1 MKLNLLHGEGQK
13 MSGFQN
19 ISSLSLEDEEIIWCD
34 VRNLDV
40 VVDDGEVEVLI
51 ARNVINYMPQE
62 HLISTLNHWVSK
74 LRHGGRIVVGAIDL
88 YEVARGIH
96 IRDIELSDSNTILY
110 GEDELKIKRNI
121 FPTSSLV
128 DFFND
133 QNMPVLKIRVDGYN
147 MIVEAERP

>member
-1 MKLNLLHGEGQK
+1 
-13 MSGFQN
+13 
-19 ISSLSLEDEEIIWCD
+19 
-34 VRNLDV
+34 
-40 VVDDGEVEVLI
+40 
-51 ARNVINYMPQE
+51 
-62 HLISTLNHWVSK
+62 
-74 LRHGGRIVVGAIDL
+74 
-88 YEVARGIH
+88 
-96 IRDIELSDSNTILY
+96 ILY